1 MRLFKKYEDFFLK
14 LTAVFFATLL
24 WFFVALQD
32 KVSREIPARIICRD
46 LPPRTVLLRCE
57 PSTVKVKVIGP
68 RSLFRALPDRPR
80 IIVLDLSHLRPGL
93 QVIRLTPD
101 QVPLPSG
108 LQVEEVQPS
117 RVEVLLDRV
126 VIKWIKV
133 VPQFQGQPEKGYV
146 LDRVRVSPPSVR
158 VKGARSVLARL
169 QALSTYP
176 IDLSH
181 RKESFEVRVP
191 LEIPEGVMHISPDKV
206 QVQVYLRRGG

>member
-1 MRLFKKYEDFFLK
+1 M
-14 LTAVFFATLL
+14 
-24 WFFVALQD
+24 
-32 KVSREIPARIICRD
+32 
-46 LPPRTVLLRCE
+46 
-57 PSTVKVKVIGP
+57 
-68 RSLFRALPDRPR
+68 
-80 IIVLDLSHLRPGL
+80 
-93 QVIRLTPD
+93 IRLTPD